1 MNVSIIILTIIIIMM
16 IIIFLSLI
24 SYNMYKLN
32 SINSEQK
39 NIIKNIEDN
48 RNIRFSNSI
57 FMTNMK
63 NIFFRFNNFLIH
75 DILKKICKD
84 AEFDNYLVKCN
95 KEIKN
100 RQFNDKKI
108 KEYNTKIND
117 MWNIIITTI
126 KKIETPFYH
135 KYTNNEIDNMIKEK
149 ISLDKYIKGENQV
162 MFQVNST
169 SLIINANVKIFKIYI
184 DIITDLIDYV
194 TNDEELK
201 EILFEK
207 FKYIIE
213 TIIIAFLGENLDDIL
228 LILTGTGTR
237 EGKKD
242 RLLTK
247 FSETYTKFDSIDI
260 EDEFDKSV
268 HRFYETPKYRN
279 KKNDVEDITN
289 NTLQQGAKHLKYYFK
304 NNYSDNIPEHYNN
317 NQISYKLHDGFQ
329 VPWVEGE
336 RVHVFRLYE
345 SAKPDNWTPETLPDF
360 KDISIMDSYLNE
372 REKMIIKDEEK
383 YRITAAELLAEMNSK

>member
-1 MNVSIIILTIIIIMM
+1 
-16 IIIFLSLI
+16 
-24 SYNMYKLN
+24 MYKLN
-32 SINSEQK
+32 SINNQQK
-39 NIIKNIEDN
+39 NIIKDIENN
-48 RNIRFSNSI
+48 RDIRFSNSI

-63 NIFFRFNNFLIH
+63 NIFFRFNNYFIN
-75 DILKKICKD
+75 DILKKICTD
-84 AEFDNYLVKCN
+84 AERDNYLVKCN

-100 RQFNDKKI
+100 KKFNDKKI
-108 KEYNTKIND
+108 KQYDTKINE

-135 KYTNNEIDNMIKEK
+135 KYTNDEIDNMIKEK
-149 ISLDKYIKGENQV
+149 ISLDKLINVDNKI
-162 MFQVNST
+162 MSQVNMT
-169 SLIINANVKIFKIYI
+169 SLMYNTYFQIFQIYV
-184 DIITDLIDYV
+184 DIIMDLIDYV

-228 LILTGTGTR
+228 LILTGPGTR
-237 EGKKD
+237 EGKRD

-247 FSETYTKFDSIDI
+247 FSETYTKFDNINI
-260 EDEFDKSV
+260 EDEFNKSLD
-268 HRFYETPKYRN
+268 RFYETSKYRN
-279 KKNDVEDITN
+279 KLNDIEEKNKN
-289 NTLQQGAKHLKYYFK
+289 ALQQGTKHLNYYLRSKY
-304 NNYSDNIPEHYNN
+304 NMNIPEHYNN

-329 VPWVEGE
+329 VPWGEGE

-345 SAKPDNWTPETLPDF
+345 SAKPDNWTPETLPNF
-360 KDISIMDSYLNE
+360 KDIYIMESYLNE

-383 YRITAAELLAEMNSK
+383 YRITAAELFAEMNSKSSEN